1 MKHKNNV
8 VKGFD
13 LTSLKEEP
21 LPGFARFARKA
32 AAEGIVLLKNDGVLP
47 FRSGTR
53 LSIFGRIQF
62 HYYKSGTG
70 SGGNVN
76 PPYVTNIIDS
86 LRKRKGITVN
96 EKLAAIYDKWIKD
109 HPFDYGNGWTQPW
122 SQAEMPL
129 DDAVVAEAAAESD
142 AALVIIGRTAGED
155 KDCAAVEGSYLLSA
169 AERDMLAKVTKH
181 FDKVCVALNTGNIL
195 DMKWVNEYKVGAVL
209 YVWQG
214 GMEGG
219 NAAADVL
226 TGKVTPS
233 GKLSDTIA
241 YDITDYPSAKNFG
254 GDAENKYEEDIYVG
268 YRYFETA
275 GKEKVLYPFG
285 FGLSYTT
292 FQIEVTAAAKNGK
305 ITVKAVVANTGA
317 YSGKEVVQVY
327 FSAPQGRLGRPARE
341 LIGFKKTK
349 LLKPGERQTLTISFQ
364 IRDMATYDDSGA
376 TGHKSCYVLEPGE
389 YTVYAGTDVRS
400 AQKVFSYTIHK
411 TRVTEKLTEIMAPVK
426 PFNRMRPVQKDG
438 GFVMAYEP
446 VPLRT
451 IDLAKRISDNLPE
464 DIPYTGDKG
473 IRLIDVYEGRAELK
487 DFVAQFADE
496 DLACLSRGEG
506 MNSPKVT
513 AGSGCAFGGVTDRL
527 VAFGIPPV
535 CGSDGPSGVRLVSDI
550 KATAL
555 PVGTLLACTWNE
567 KLVEELY
574 VLEGIEMTAYKID
587 VLLGPGMNIHRNP
600 LGGRNFEY
608 FSEDPL
614 LTGKIA
620 AAISRGLNRA
630 GVTGTLKHFIAN
642 NQETNRHTADS
653 VMSERCIREIYTKAF
668 KIAVQE
674 GNATAIMTSY
684 NPVNGI
690 WTASNY
696 DLNTTLLRNE
706 WGYTGFVMTDWWA
719 MANDEGGPGSKE
731 NLKAMAKAQND
742 IYMVCADA
750 ATNKDNLMDALASGE
765 LKRGELQR
773 NAMNLLRYILKTR
786 AFARFLADGCALKN
800 NLADKIDR
808 LNTVYETETVSSG
821 AEIALHLAEAGQYLL
836 VLELRADTPVLTQ
849 TSMRIL
855 VNGHS
860 AASVVTNGTEGETA
874 TKTSALSLVKGET
887 RFLLKY
893 PNEITVRKLKLM
905 K

>member
-1 MKHKNNV
+1 MK
-8 VKGFD
+8 GYD
-13 LTSLKEEP
+13 LSNLKEEP
-21 LPGFARFARKA
+21 LPGFAAFTRKV

-47 FRSGTR
+47 FQKGTR
-53 LSIFGRIQF
+53 LSIFGRIQY

-76 PPYVTNIIDS
+76 PPYLTNIPDS
-86 LRKRKGITVN
+86 LRKCKGITVN
-96 EKLAAIYDKWIKD
+96 EKLSSIYAEWIKD
-109 HPFDYGNGWTQPW
+109 HPFDYGNGWSQPW
-122 SQAEMPL
+122 SQEEMPL
-129 DDAVVAEAAAESD
+129 ADEVVAEAAAESD
-142 AALVIIGRTAGED
+142 AALIIIGRTAGED
-155 KDCAAVEGSYLLSA
+155 KDSTDAEGSFLLSA
-169 AERDMLAKVTKH
+169 VERDMLAKVTKY
-181 FDKVCVALNTGNIL
+181 FKKVCVVLNTGNII
-195 DMKWVNEYKVGAVL
+195 DMKWVNEYNVGAVL

-241 YDITDYPSAKNFG
+241 YDISDYPSTKNFG
-254 GDAENKYEEDIYVG
+254 GMDENKYEEDIYVG
-268 YRYFETA
+268 YRYFETVS
-275 GKEKVLYPFG
+275 KEKVLYPFG

-292 FQIEVTAAAKNGK
+292 FQIDADAAEKNGK
-305 ITVKAVVANTGA
+305 ITVKAVVTNKGA

-349 LLKPGERQTLTISFQ
+349 LLKPGERQTLTISFK
-364 IRDMATYDDSGA
+364 IRDMASYDDSGV

-389 YTVYAGTDVRS
+389 YAVYAGTDVRS
-400 AQKVFSYTIHK
+400 AQKVFTYTINK

-426 PFNRMRPVQKDG
+426 PFHRMRPVQKDG
-438 GFVMAYEP
+438 GLVMEYEP

-451 IDLAKRISDNLPE
+451 VNLAKRIQDNLPE

-473 IRLIDVYEGRAELK
+473 IRFVDVYEGRAELK

-496 DLACLSRGEG
+496 DLACISRGEG

-513 AGSGCAFGGVTDRL
+513 AGSGCAFGGVTYWL
-527 VAFGIPPV
+527 VSFGIPPV
-535 CGSDGPSGVRLVSDI
+535 CGTDGPSGVRLVSDI

-555 PVGTLLACTWNE
+555 PIGTLLACTWNE
-567 KLVEELY
+567 KLIEEMY

-587 VLLGPGMNIHRNP
+587 MLLGPGMNIHRNP
-600 LGGRNFEY
+600 LCGRNFEY

-620 AAISRGLNRA
+620 AAISRGLNKA

-642 NQETNRHTADS
+642 SQETNRHSADS
-653 VMSERCIREIYTKAF
+653 VISERCIREIYTKAF

-696 DLNTTLLRNE
+696 DLNTVLLRNE

-719 MANDEGGPGSKE
+719 KANDEGGPGTKE

-750 ATNKDNLMDALASGE
+750 ATNKDNLLASLASGE

-773 NAMNLLRYILKTR
+773 NAMNLLRYIMKTHS
-786 AFARFLADGCALKN
+786 FERFLEDGCVLKN
-800 NLADKIDR
+800 NLADKIDS
-808 LNTVYETETVSSG
+808 LKTVYETDTVSAGSD
-821 AEIALHLAEAGQYLL
+821 IVLHLTEAGQYLL
-836 VLELRADTPVLTQ
+836 VLELRSDTPPLTQ
-849 TSMRIL
+849 TSMRVL
-855 VNGHS
+855 VNEHS
-860 AASVVTNGTEGETA
+860 ASSVVTNGTEGEIV
-874 TKTSALSLVKGET
+874 TKTNTLSLIKGET
-887 RFLLKY
+887 RFRLEY
-893 PNEITVRKLKLM
+893 PAEITVTRFKLM